1 MKLQSIVLAFYVG
14 LGIGRVLQLSISIL
28 HKLVGIGFLFAIGFL
43 GFIYLEK
50 EEEERI
56 VG

>member
-1 MKLQSIVLAFYVG
+1 VLAFYVG